1 VIVVDTNLLAYFY
14 LRSEMSDLADKA
26 FLRDSDWIAPLLWR
40 GEFLNVLAACLR
52 KGIVN
57 LEAAI
62 EIAGEA
68 ELLMEGGEY
77 SVSSLDVLKLAAQ
90 SRCSAYDCEFV
101 ALARELSIPLV
112 TTDKQILSDFPDT
125 SVSLEEFTGGEFPK

>member
-1 VIVVDTNLLAYFY
+1 VIVVDTNLMVY
-14 LRSEMSDLADKA
+14 LYIRNEHSEQAEKA
-26 FLRDSDWIAPLLWR
+26 FLKDSDWVAPLLWR
-40 GEFLNVLAACLR
+40 SEFLNVLTACLR

-68 ELLMEGGEY
+68 ELLMQGGEF
-77 SVSSLDVLKLAAQ
+77 SVGSLDVLRLAAR

-101 ALARELSIPLV
+101 ALARELNVPLV
-112 TTDKQILSDFPDT
+112 TTDRQILSDFPDAAR
-125 SVSLEEFTGGEFPK
+125 SLEEFVS

>member
-1 VIVVDTNLLAYFY
+1 MIVVDTNLLIY
-14 LRSEMSDLADKA
+14 LYVQSEHSESAEKA
-26 FLRDSDWIAPLLWR
+26 FLKDPEWAAPLLWR
-40 GEFLNVLAACLR
+40 SEFLNVLTACLR
-52 KGIVN
+52 RGIVN

-68 ELLMEGGEY
+68 ELLMEGGEF
-77 SVSSLDVLKLAAQ
+77 SVGSLDILKLAVG

-112 TTDKQILSDFPDT
+112 TTDKQILADFPDAAR
-125 SVSLEEFTGGEFPK
+125 SLEEFVG

>member
-1 VIVVDTNLLAYFY
+1 LIVVDTNLLVYFY
-14 LRSEMSDLADKA
+14 LRSERSEQADKA
-26 FLRDSDWIAPLLWR
+26 LLKDPNWVAPLLWR
-40 GEFLNVLAACLR
+40 SEFLNVLTACFR

-57 LEAAI
+57 LEVAV

-77 SVSSLDVLKLAAQ
+77 SVGALDVLKLAAQ

-101 ALARELSIPLV
+101 ALAREFNIPLV
-112 TTDKQILSDFPDT
+112 TTDKQILSDFPET
-125 SVSLEEFTGGEFPK
+125 AVPLEEFVR

>member
-1 VIVVDTNLLAYFY
+1 VIVVDTNLLAHFY
-14 LRSEMSDLADKA
+14 LRSELSNLADKT
-26 FLRDSDWIAPLLWR
+26 FLKDPDWVAPLLWR
-40 GEFLNVLAACLR
+40 SEFLNVLAACLR
-52 KGIVN
+52 KGSID

-77 SVSSLDVLKLAAQ
+77 SVSSLDVLKLAVE

-101 ALARELSIPLV
+101 ALARELKIPLV
-112 TTDKQILSDFPDT
+112 TTDRQVLSAFRDT
-125 SVSLEEFTGGEFPK
+125 AKSLEEFTR